1 MLSLSKHGVGFFNG
15 LLSLRPGEDTSVS
28 MMQISRKV
36 DYALRAIIY
45 LSLQTDGQPISVKE
59 IASRRRIPRKFLE
72 KIIQDLIRSGLV
84 KSHRGAHGGCT
95 LARTAHDISFHDIIE
110 SVEGP
115 ILLNICVTPEQDCSV
130 LASCNMQRVWQEGQR
145 RLLEFF
151 ADTTVADLL
160 PTFPSNTRRG
170 MGVQALKE
178 LTNE

>member
-1 MLSLSKHGVGFFNG
+1 
-15 LLSLRPGEDTSVS
+15 VS

-45 LSLQTDGQPISVKE
+45 LSLQKDGCPVSVKE

-72 KIIQDLIRSGLV
+72 KIIQDMIRSGLL
-84 KSHRGAHGGCT
+84 KSHRGAHGGCM
-95 LARTAHDISFHDIIE
+95 LARTPHDISFRDIIE

-115 ILLNICVTPEQDCSV
+115 ISLNVCVTEQQDCSV

-151 ADTTVADLL
+151 ADTTLADLTPVL
-160 PTFPSNTRRG
+160 PSNTG
-170 MGVQALKE
+170 AGAGVEGLKE
-178 LTNE
+178 LTNA

>member
-1 MLSLSKHGVGFFNG
+1 
-15 LLSLRPGEDTSVS
+15 VS

-45 LSLQTDGQPISVKE
+45 LSLQRDGCPVSVKE

-72 KIIQDLIRSGLV
+72 KIIQDLIRSGVV

-95 LARTAHDISFHDIIE
+95 LARLAHDISFRDIIE

-115 ILLNICVTPEQDCSV
+115 ISLNVCVTEQHDCSV
-130 LASCNMQRVWQEGQR
+130 IASCNMQRVWQEGQR

-151 ADTTVADLL
+151 ADTTVADLT
-160 PTFPSNTRRG
+160 PVFPSNTG
-170 MGVQALKE
+170 MGVGVQPLKE
-178 LTNE
+178 LTNA